1 MRISAT
7 QWKSGDWRGAAT
19 EPLGDVLHSEGEVL
33 RSSGA
38 RWLGIEMSR
47 LDAPG
52 KATAEWGL
60 DVRGKGMAQQRAVQR
75 SLVEWREATVLQGYV
90 MRGKGL
96 ALQRI
101 VLQRNG
107 SGKPCLERYRN
118 EE

>member
-1 MRISAT
+1 MRPEKQRHGRA
-7 QWKSGDWRGAAT
+7 
-19 EPLGDVLHSEGEVL
+19 PL
-33 RSSGA
+33 R
-38 RWLGIEMSR
+38 IEM
-47 LDAPG
+47 
-52 KATAEWGL
+52 EWQSSAQKC
-60 DVRGKGMAQQRAVQR
+60 KGAVQR